1 MAKKRGAL
9 RRRRRWRRSRGH
21 GGNPDHYSLDDT
33 PLTGGGGGAH
43 GIFQVGNATL
53 DDGLVRWLDARHAKL
68 RCTPKTPVYFAPFSP
83 NGIGNKIMAMVMA
96 FHIALMDGRAL
107 IVSDWPPTTLDTS
120 YKVEDF
126 LQPSGCQALF
136 DSDTHRPK
144 VTKCTVAGCPTR
156 TASRFT
162 DAHTQPHWAHQS
174 MQFLE
179 VPRAW
184 AHLDWLAWWR
194 ALTQYLLQ
202 PGPRLLHGLGQTLR
216 RATLLHSPGSGA
228 ASASSSSSATAAWL
242 QLAGGGGEGDD
253 AAARA
258 AAQLTGFGARFAA
271 GVAHWGGPSLK
282 RPLVGVHV
290 RLGGPNPNPDPNP
303 NPSPNPNPDPMTLT
317 KVRLGDGC
325 GDLKRGGCKYVR
337 SFASAVTRLRE
348 AGVSSG
354 TLLPLPPPLPLPL
367 ASTPTLPLTLPLTRH
382 ALRRHR
388 RASDRC
394 GGDGGAARGLR
405 RADAAGGSRRRVAQ
419 PHAGREAARGGRA
432 PTPAAARPRP
442 PLAGTCCQYTHQ

>member
-33 PLTGGGGGAH
+33 PLAGGGGGAH

-53 DDGLVRWLDARHAKL
+53 DDGLVEWLDARHAKL
-68 RCTPKTPVYFAPFSP
+68 RCTPETPVYFAPFSP

-107 IVSDWPPTTLDTS
+107 VVSDWPPTTLDTS

-126 LQPSGCQALF
+126 LQPSGCQGLF
-136 DSDTHRPK
+136 DSDTRRPK

-156 TASRFT
+156 TASSFSDGR
-162 DAHTQPHWAHQS
+162 TQPHWAHQS

-202 PGPRLLHGLGQTLR
+202 PGPRLLRGLGQTLR
-216 RATLLHSPGSGA
+216 RATLLRSPGSGA
-228 ASASSSSSATAAWL
+228 ASSSSAASASASASASAASASAAAASASAAAASVTATWL
-242 QLAGGGGEGDD
+242 QLAGGGSEGGD

-258 AAQLTGFGARFAA
+258 AAQLSGFSARFKA
-271 GVAHWGGPSLK
+271 GVAHWGGANLK

-290 RLGGPNPNPDPNP
+290 QLADP
-303 NPSPNPNPDPMTLT
+303 NPSPNLAPAPALTLTLTLHPHPMTI
-317 KVRLGDGC
+317 
-325 GDLKRGGCKYVR
+325 
-337 SFASAVTRLRE
+337 
-348 AGVSSG
+348 
-354 TLLPLPPPLPLPL
+354 
-367 ASTPTLPLTLPLTRH
+367 
-382 ALRRHR
+382 
-388 RASDRC
+388 
-394 GGDGGAARGLR
+394 
-405 RADAAGGSRRRVAQ
+405 
-419 PHAGREAARGGRA
+419 
-432 PTPAAARPRP
+432 
-442 PLAGTCCQYTHQ
+442 